1 MKQKDHRPLAICLM
15 GATASGKTDLAI
27 SLLEHFPMDIVS
39 VDSVMI
45 YRGMDIGSAK
55 PDAATLAQAPHR
67 LIDILDPAESYSAA
81 SFREDAL
88 RELTEI
94 TAKGRIPLLVG
105 GTMLYYRALLDGL
118 SQLPSAEPVVRQQ
131 LEKKASL
138 NGWQAM
144 HDELARID
152 PEAAGRIHQN
162 DPQRIIRA
170 LEVYE
175 ITGKA
180 MTQLQKE
187 NSRGDAL
194 PFRIMKMAIGPE
206 DRAVLHQRIAKRFKL
221 MLEQGFI
228 EEVETLYQRGDL
240 HQDLPSIRA
249 VGYRQAWDYLTGR
262 LDYNDMVEKGIIATR
277 QLAKRQLTW
286 LRSESSLH
294 RLDSLDKNLTSQA
307 LNLVNLAID

>member
-1 MKQKDHRPLAICLM
+1 
-15 GATASGKTDLAI
+15 
-27 SLLEHFPMDIVS
+27 
-39 VDSVMI
+39 
-45 YRGMDIGSAK
+45 
-55 PDAATLAQAPHR
+55 
-67 LIDILDPAESYSAA
+67 
-81 SFREDAL
+81 
-88 RELTEI
+88 
-94 TAKGRIPLLVG
+94 
-105 GTMLYYRALLDGL
+105 MLYYRALLDGL